1 MVEIVQHDQQHDQQ
15 PTRPTQ
21 PTNGAS
27 GFVCPRCGGA
37 IWEHDDAPSTSFEC
51 RIGDR
56 FSEAEMWIA
65 HSVVRNEALLTA
77 ARALAENA
85 ALARHIAASA
95 EARGDTAV
103 SVRLEAEAREEDRLH
118 AQVRAMLDGLPEVGA
133 DGTG

>member
-1 MVEIVQHDQQHDQQ
+1 MERTNGH
-15 PTRPTQ
+15 

-27 GFVCPRCGGA
+27 GFMCPRCGGA
-37 IWEHDDAPSTSFEC
+37 LSERQDGTSFSYEC

-56 FSEAEMWIA
+56 FSEAEVWIE
-65 HSVVRNEALLTA
+65 HSVTRNQALLTA

-85 ALARHIAASA
+85 ALARRIASSA

-103 SVRLEAEAREEDRLH
+103 AARLEAEAQEEDRLY
-118 AQVRAMLDGLPEVGA
+118 AQVRAMLEGLPDVGV

>member
-1 MVEIVQHDQQHDQQ
+1 MIEIVQHDHQ
-15 PTRPTQ
+15 PARPTQ

-37 IWEHDDAPSTSFEC
+37 IWEHDTGGSTSFEC

-65 HSVVRNEALLTA
+65 HSVARNQALLTA

-85 ALARHIAASA
+85 ALARRIAASA
-95 EARGDTAV
+95 ERRGDAMV
-103 SVRLEAEAREEDRLH
+103 AARLEAEALEEEQLH
-118 AQVRAMLDGLPEVGA
+118 AQVRATLDGLPEVDG
-133 DGTG
+133 DGTD